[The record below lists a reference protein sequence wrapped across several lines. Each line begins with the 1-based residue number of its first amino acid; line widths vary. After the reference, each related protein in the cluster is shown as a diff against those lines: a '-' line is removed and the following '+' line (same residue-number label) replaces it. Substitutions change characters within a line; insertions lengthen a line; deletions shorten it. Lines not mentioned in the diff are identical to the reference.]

1 MAKPED
7 GDDAVGK
14 PWNLRPRRGILKNEN
29 GSGGGCELEGDM
41 NQNPHQHQQQQQQSQ
56 YQPKSLRL
64 RGLVEGEN
72 VEKKEKHKFSIPLTK
87 EEIEEDFFAWT
98 GSKPSRRPKKRNKT
112 VQKHVDNA
120 FPGLWLAGITADT
133 YEVAELPAKKKKK

>member
-1 MAKPED
+1 MAKT
-7 GDDAVGK
+7 DDAAADETAGK
-14 PWNLRPRRGILKNEN
+14 PWNLRPRRALHKNDNN
-29 GSGGGCELEGDM
+29 GNGVCEVEGETVM
-41 NQNPHQHQQQQQQSQ
+41 VNHNHYQ

-72 VEKKEKHKFSIPLTK
+72 VEKKEKYKFSIPLTR

-98 GSKPSRRPKKRNKT
+98 GSKPPRRPKKRNKT

-120 FPGLWLAGITADT
+120 FPGLWLAGITLDS
-133 YEVAELPAKKKKK
+133 YEVPELPAKKKKK